1 MCIDGATAE
10 KMKLKRLTA
19 QNIFFLVGFAAVV
32 IMVFAI
38 GLDEIVTNVV
48 KTGWWFL
55 AIIGMWLPIY
65 LINTWAFIT
74 IIRDGDPAHKRVP
87 FLQVLKIN
95 LSGFAM
101 KAATPLG
108 FVGGDPY
115 KIIEFRALFGV
126 EKATS
131 SVLLYSMT
139 HISAHFLFWALAI
152 IVTAVF
158 LPMPIGL
165 RIFMFISFVVFTGL
179 LLLLWRGYRRGMAL
193 KFFNVCCRLPYL
205 KRIVPPFLEKN
216 YDKLQLID
224 KQITHLYQHRRAAFL
239 KTLGLEF
246 FARICNCLE
255 VYVILITVT
264 SHVTLLESVVIY
276 TFMSLFTNILF
287 FSPMQVGVREGGFL
301 IAFSALSLSSALG
314 IYVSLVTRVR
324 ELFWMGVGILLM
336 RVKTTNRAS
345 LMVDKE

>member
-1 MCIDGATAE
+1 
-10 KMKLKRLTA
+10 MKPKRLTA
-19 QNIFFLVGFAAVV
+19 QNIFFIVGIAAVV

-38 GLDEIVTNVV
+38 GLDEIVDNVV

-65 LINTWAFIT
+65 LINTWAFFT
-74 IIRDGDPAHKRVP
+74 IIRDGDPANKRVS

-95 LSGFAM
+95 LSGFAL

-115 KIIEFRALFGV
+115 KIIEFRSSLGV

-139 HISAHFLFWALAI
+139 HISAHFLFWAFAI
-152 IVTAVF
+152 IITAIF
-158 LPMPIGL
+158 LPMPVGMRVFL
-165 RIFMFISFVVFTGL
+165 LISFVVFAGFL
-179 LLLLWRGYRRGMAL
+179 FLLWRGYRRGMAL
-193 KFFNVCCRLPYL
+193 KFFNTCCRLPYI
-205 KRIVPPFLEKN
+205 KRIVPSFLEKN
-216 YDKLQLID
+216 YEKIQLID
-224 KQITHLYQHRRAAFL
+224 KQITHLYHHRRAAFL

-287 FSPMQVGVREGGFL
+287 FSPMQVGVRESGFL
-301 IAFSALSLSSALG
+301 IAFGALSLSSALG
-314 IYVSLVTRVR
+314 FYVSLVTRVR
-324 ELFWMGVGILLM
+324 ELFWIGVGILLM
-336 RVKTTNRAS
+336 KVKGK
-345 LMVDKE
+345 DKEPSIIEKE

>member
-1 MCIDGATAE
+1 
-10 KMKLKRLTA
+10 MKIKKLTA
-19 QNIFFLVGFAAVV
+19 QNLFFIVGLTAVL

-38 GLDEIVTNVV
+38 GLDEIIDNVV
-48 KTGWWFL
+48 KTGWWFF

-74 IIRDGDPAHKRVP
+74 IIRDGDPAHKRVS
-87 FLQVLKIN
+87 FLHVLKIN
-95 LSGFAM
+95 LSGFAL

-152 IVTAVF
+152 VVTAIF
-158 LPMPIGL
+158 LPMPLGM
-165 RIFMFISFVVFTGL
+165 RIFMLISFVVFSGL

-193 KFFNVCCRLPYL
+193 KFFNTCCRLPYL
-205 KRIVPPFLEKN
+205 KRIVPPFIEKN
-216 YDKLQLID
+216 HEKLLLID
-224 KQITHLYQHRRAAFL
+224 EQITHLYHHRRAAFL

-246 FARICNCLE
+246 FARVCNCLE

-301 IAFSALSLSSALG
+301 IAFGALSLSSALG
-314 IYVSLVTRVR
+314 FYVSLVTRVR
-324 ELFWMGVGILLM
+324 ELFWIGIGILLM
-336 RVKTTNRAS
+336 KVKARKPKP
-345 LMVDKE
+345 LIVDKE

>member
-1 MCIDGATAE
+1 
-10 KMKLKRLTA
+10 MKPKRLTA
-19 QNIFFLVGFAAVV
+19 QNIFFIVGFAAVV
-32 IMVFAI
+32 IMVFAT
-38 GLDEIVTNVV
+38 GLDKIVDNVV

-55 AIIGMWLPIY
+55 AIVGMWLPIY

-74 IIRDGDPAHKRVP
+74 IIRDEDPANRRVP
-87 FLQVLKIN
+87 FLHVFKIN
-95 LSGFAM
+95 LSGFAL
-101 KAATPLG
+101 KAVTPLG

-158 LPMPIGL
+158 LPMPMGL
-165 RIFMFISFVVFTGL
+165 RIFMLVSFVFFTSL
-179 LLLLWRGYRRGMAL
+179 LLLLLRGYRKGMAV
-193 KFFNVCCRLPYL
+193 KFFNICCKLPYL

-216 YDKLQLID
+216 YEKLQLID
-224 KQITHLYQHRRAAFL
+224 SQIAYLYNQRRVAFL

-246 FARICNCLE
+246 FARLCNCLE
-255 VYVILITVT
+255 VYVILLTVT
-264 SHVTLLESVVIY
+264 SHVTLIESVVIY

-301 IAFSALSLSSALG
+301 IAFGALSLSGALG
-314 IYVSLVTRVR
+314 FYVSLVTRVR
-324 ELFWMGVGILLM
+324 ELFWIGVGILLM
-336 RVKTTNRAS
+336 KVKGRTNK
-345 LMVDKE
+345 V